1 MATVLARKFGREHL
15 RQTDSGQVREA
26 FRALKATLE
35 GFYQEIKRLD
45 PIGMR
50 FAIFRNRK
58 GESANSYELGG
69 TRELRIVPVVS
80 GSGVIQLLSP
90 RLSGVKQS
98 GAPEN
103 LTAYAFG
110 SANNTPPQR

>member
-1 MATVLARKFGREHL
+1 M
-15 RQTDSGQVREA
+15 
-26 FRALKATLE
+26 KATLE

-45 PIGMR
+45 RIGMR

-58 GESANSYELGG
+58 NESANSYELGG
-69 TRELRIVPVVS
+69 TRELRIVPIVS

-110 SANNTPPQR
+110 SANNTPPNGNPVRICIGRRCWGGAIISASIYAEDKT